1 MPVNPLDNPELYDVI
16 ELGNVRSPGVIRSM
30 SGHDRMHG
38 WDIKKGTK
46 QVGAS
51 VSRGSDDPAEVTIA
65 IFLADNDDFSGWP
78 PFLAA
83 LNSTVQGAD
92 PKALDVYHPDL
103 AENEI
108 GSVVKRGNVG
118 TTHDGMGGQIKTFKI
133 LEYKPPKKASG
144 SPSGSKSTAKKGAA
158 VDPNQAALD
167 EIARLT
173 KQYQA
178 L

>member
-1 MPVNPLDNPELYDVI
+1 MVNPLDNPELYDVI
-16 ELGNVRSPGVIRSM
+16 ELGNVRSPGVVRSI
-30 SGHDRMHG
+30 SGHDRTHG
-38 WDIKKGTK
+38 WDVKKGTA
-46 QVGAS
+46 QTGAT
-51 VSRGSDDPAEVTIA
+51 VSRGADDLAEVTVTL
-65 IFLADNDDFSGWP
+65 FLADQDDFDGWP

-83 LNSTVQGAD
+83 LNSTVKGAT

-108 GSVVKRGNVG
+108 GSVVKKGNVG
-118 TTHDGMGGQIKTFKI
+118 TTHDGMGGQIKVFKL
-133 LEYKPPKKASG
+133 LEYRPPKKASG
-144 SPSGSKSTAKKGAA
+144 SPSGSKSNAKKGAA
-158 VDPNQAALD
+158 ADPNQAALD